1 MRTITIFVE
10 HGIIVKYT
18 MMAKPMETLELHYPV
33 IQFLEIALMKLKNP
47 DDDVVTPI
55 STFCAQ

>member
-18 MMAKPMETLELHYPV
+18 MMAKPMETFELHYPV
-33 IQFLEIALMKLKNP
+33 IQFLEIALMNP
-47 DDDVVTPI
+47 NDDVVTPI
-55 STFCAQ
+55 STFSAQ